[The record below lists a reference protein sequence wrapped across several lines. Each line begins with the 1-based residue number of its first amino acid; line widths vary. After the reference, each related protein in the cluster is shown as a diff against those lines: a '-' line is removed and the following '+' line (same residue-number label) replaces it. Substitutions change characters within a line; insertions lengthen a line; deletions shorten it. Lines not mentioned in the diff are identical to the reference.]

1 MIEAKSCGTVC
12 EDRISE
18 LPEDLLVRILDLV
31 PTKEAVATMS
41 LSKRW
46 QSIWT
51 MKRTLDYKDGS
62 DDDHEEQGKKSK
74 KSVWRFLDKSLQL
87 HKAPV
92 IESLCIE
99 LGPQCPTD
107 VDIGKWVTSAVDRRV
122 RVLKFKLLWS
132 ADPIRLPESLYT
144 CKTLVQL
151 TLSHNILVD
160 FPSSSGCL
168 QSLRFLDLLFV
179 VYKDEDSLI
188 SFLSSCPILET
199 MVVRRKKDDNIKR
212 FTVKVPSLW
221 FLFYDN
227 ENFNDVGDTDRCLVI
242 DTPALEKFGIV
253 DVSGDDCSFDRMM
266 PCLDCAYLDTTK
278 SYPDDNILLKSISSV
293 LSLKL
298 SSSQLVCC
306 SAIYF
311 SRLTKL
317 IIVPERSDWMENLMA
332 LLRNSPKVKNLVV
345 DCVSTIFLAP
355 LLLLFMEIKLK
366 LVNVFNIMYTQSF
379 LSS

>member
-1 MIEAKSCGTVC
+1 MGHTNN
-12 EDRISE
+12 
-18 LPEDLLVRILDLV
+18 P
-31 PTKEAVATMS
+31 MS
-41 LSKRW
+41 MS
-46 QSIWT
+46 
-51 MKRTLDYKDGS
+51 GS
-62 DDDHEEQGKKSK
+62 GS
-74 KSVWRFLDKSLQL
+74 QL
-87 HKAPV
+87 A
-92 IESLCIE
+92 
-99 LGPQCPTD
+99 
-107 VDIGKWVTSAVDRRV
+107 SAVDHRV

-151 TLSHNILVD
+151 SLSNKILV
-160 FPSSSGCL
+160 PSSSGCL
-168 QSLRFLDLLFV
+168 QSQRFLDLLFV

-212 FTVKVPSLW
+212 FTVKAPSLW

-227 ENFNDVGDTDRCLVI
+227 KNFNDVGDTDRCLVI
-242 DTPALEKFGIV
+242 DTPALEQFGIV

-266 PCLDCAYLDTTK
+266 PCLYCAYLDTTR

-317 IIVPERSDWMENLMA
+317 IIVPEKSDWMENLIW
-332 LLRNSPKVKNLVV
+332 L
-345 DCVSTIFLAP
+345 C
-355 LLLLFMEIKLK
+355 
-366 LVNVFNIMYTQSF
+366 
-379 LSS
+379 